1 MALYFEDLFIGPGDH
16 ASRPAVTDSPEG
28 ALYVC
33 TDDNVVEVNDGATWS
48 EWFDPHEVQP

>member
-1 MALYFEDLFIGPGDH
+1 MAEYLTEQWAGPGDH
-16 ASRPAVTDSPEG
+16 AARPAVTDVSEG

-33 TDDNVVEVNDGATWS
+33 TDDNVIEVNDGATWT

>member
-16 ASRPAVTDSPEG
+16 ASRPAVTDAPEG

-48 EWFDPHEVQP
+48 EYFDPDEVQP